1 MPLIGRWPGLEK
13 LPGYWRVVRPAYE
26 RSLQFLAS
34 VYRRW
39 LRRVVFIG
47 VTGSTGKTTTKDLI
61 AAVLSSQFTGHRNP
75 GSLNKED
82 SVARTILS
90 TRLRHTFCV
99 QEVAVGAAG
108 PGSIDQRLALVRPRI
123 GVVTNVATD
132 HLAAFGTVEAVAAEK
147 AKLIAA
153 LPPDGTA
160 VLNADDPRVLAM
172 RSKCAAAVIT
182 YGLAPEAML
191 RAENIRSIWPERL
204 SFTLLYGGEALPV
217 QTKLCGTHWVP
228 SVLAALAVGLA
239 MGVPLSAAV
248 TAVGAVEPFKGRMS
262 PVSHD
267 DGATFIRD
275 DWKASLSTIPP
286 ALDFMKEARA
296 KRKIVIVGTI
306 SDSPGSDRIY
316 ASVARQALAVADHVI
331 FVGPL
336 AFASLRA
343 KRHARDDALRAFGT
357 VKDVCEYLRRFLQP
371 GDLVLLKGSNT
382 ADHLVR
388 LVLARTTGVECWRA
402 QCGRLD
408 FCDACPLL
416 HVPAAVGPGASVA
429 DPGQAGAEV
438 ALAEIEATAGSSG
451 AAQVVVG
458 LGNPGERY
466 ENTPHN
472 VGQRV
477 LDVLA
482 RSLGSE
488 WAREEQALVARAEWQ
503 GATVHLVKPLA
514 KVNTTGEVLAQLTHD
529 LGFGPAD
536 CILVYDDIDLPVG
549 AVRVR
554 MRGSDGGH
562 KGVRS
567 IIQAFQTDMLRRVKI
582 GVGRPAERKQ
592 AGDHVL
598 TAFSPEEL
606 PAIEQA
612 CVEAAEQ
619 ALKLL
624 TPAKRPKTP
633 DDPSLRAPR
642 ARPG

>member
-1 MPLIGRWPGLEK
+1 M
-13 LPGYWRVVRPAYE
+13 
-26 RSLQFLAS
+26 RSLLWLAGL
-34 VYRRW
+34 YRRA
-39 LRRVVFIG
+39 LRGVVFIG

-61 AAVLSSQFTGHRNP
+61 TAVLSSQFTGHRNP
-75 GSLNKED
+75 GSLNRED

-90 TRLRHTFCV
+90 TRPRHTFCV
-99 QEVAVGAAG
+99 QEVAIGATG
-108 PGSIDQRLALVRPRI
+108 SGSIDQRLGLVRPRI

-132 HLAAFGTVEAVAAEK
+132 HLAAFRTVEAVAAEK

-160 VLNADDPRVLAM
+160 VLNADDPNVLAM
-172 RSKCAAAVIT
+172 RSKCAGHVIT

-191 RAENIRSIWPERL
+191 RAENIRSSWPERL
-204 SFTLLYGGEALPV
+204 SFTVLHQGQALPV
-217 QTKLCGTHWVP
+217 QTQLCGNHWVP
-228 SVLAALAVGLA
+228 SVLAALAVGLV
-239 MGVPLSAAV
+239 MGVPLPAAV
-248 TAVGAVEPFKGRMS
+248 KAVGTVEPFKGRMS

-267 DGATFIRD
+267 DGVTFIRD

-286 ALDFMKEARA
+286 ALHFMREASA
-296 KRKIVIVGTI
+296 KRKIVIMGTI

-316 ASVARQALAVADHVI
+316 ASVARQALAVADHVV

-336 AFASLRA
+336 ASASLRA
-343 KRHARDDALRAFGT
+343 KRHAQDDALRAFGT
-357 VKDVCEYLRRFLQP
+357 VKDASEYLRQLLQS

-388 LVLARTTGVECWRA
+388 LPLARTSGVECWRA

-429 DPGQAGAEV
+429 GPGQAGAAV
-438 ALAEIEATAGSSG
+438 AHSGIEAAGSTG

-472 VGQRV
+472 LGQRV
-477 LDVLA
+477 LDRLA
-482 RSLGSE
+482 ATLGSE
-488 WAREEQALVARAEWQ
+488 WTREEQALVARAEWEGQ
-503 GATVHLVKPLA
+503 TVYLVKPLS
-514 KVNTTGEVLAQLTHD
+514 KVNASGEVLARLTQH
-529 LGFGPAD
+529 LGFGPAE
-536 CILVYDDIDLPVG
+536 CILVYDDIDLPLG

-567 IIQAFQTDMLRRVKI
+567 VIQAFQTDMLRRVKI
-582 GVGRPAERKQ
+582 GVGRPAQRKQ

-606 PAIEQA
+606 PGMEQA
-612 CVEAAEQ
+612 CAAAAEQ

-624 TPAKRPKTP
+624 TPANRPR
-633 DDPSLRAPR
+633 SS
-642 ARPG
+642 